1 MTNYPVYDTIQTVKG
16 KEIKKMKWY
25 RLRFSDGSH
34 GAWTRDYERI
44 KRDAMFFMAKIEVK
58 E

>member
-1 MTNYPVYDTIQTVKG
+1 
-16 KEIKKMKWY
+16 MKWY